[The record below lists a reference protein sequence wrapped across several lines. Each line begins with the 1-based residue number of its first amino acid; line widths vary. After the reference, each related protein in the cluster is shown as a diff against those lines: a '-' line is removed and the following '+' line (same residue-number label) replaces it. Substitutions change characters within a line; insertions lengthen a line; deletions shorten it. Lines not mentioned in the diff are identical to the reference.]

1 MNIAIIIVTRNHL
14 RDMQECLPSLAA
26 QTRLDF
32 TILVS
37 DNGSEDGTADWVRR
51 EYPAVQVV
59 ENRANLGFAE
69 GSNVG
74 LRWALAAGARHVVL
88 LNPDTVVD
96 PRWLEELVRSA
107 EADETIG
114 VCQSKIYRY
123 PASTPPVINT
133 VGNRLHYTGVGWC
146 GHLDE
151 VDRGQFAEDVEIP
164 YASGAAMLVKAE
176 VVRDIG
182 LLDADLFMYHDDL
195 DWSVRARLRGH
206 RIVLS
211 AQSVVYHR
219 YDFRRNGTSGA
230 GKFFFLER
238 NRLIWLC
245 KTHRASF
252 LLLILPAL
260 LAMEGAVLYYALV
273 GGWLGA
279 KLRSYADFLRLN
291 RRWRATR
298 RTIQSTRTVS
308 DKSLVAAFNSRLSV
322 PDAGDS
328 TLFRLANVLFHWYW
342 KLCLRFVQE

>member
-1 MNIAIIIVTRNHL
+1 MNIAIIIVTRNHR
-14 RDMQECLPSLAA
+14 RDVEECLPALAA

-32 TILVS
+32 TLIVS
-37 DNGSEDGTADWVRR
+37 DNGSDDGTPDWVRQ
-51 EYPAVQVV
+51 EYPAAHVI

-74 LRWALAAGARHVVL
+74 LRLALEAGARYLVL

-96 PRWLEELVRSA
+96 PRWLEELVRSS
-107 EADETIG
+107 EADESIG
-114 VCQSKIYRY
+114 ICQSKIYRY

-151 VDRGQFAEDVEIP
+151 IDCGQFAADVEIP
-164 YASGAAMLVKAE
+164 YASGAAMLVKGE

-182 LLDADLFMYHDDL
+182 LLDPHLFMYHEDL
-195 DWSVRARLRGH
+195 DWSLRARLRGH

-219 YDFRRNGTSGA
+219 YEFRRNP
-230 GKFFFLER
+230 GKFFLIER

-245 KTHRASF
+245 KTHRTSF

-260 LAMEGAVLYYALV
+260 LAMEAAVLYYAIV
-273 GGWLGA
+273 EGWFGA
-279 KLRSYADFLRLN
+279 KLRSYADFVRLSPHWRQA
-291 RRWRATR
+291 RRA
-298 RTIQSTRTVS
+298 IQSTRLVS
-308 DKSLVAAFNSRLSV
+308 DKSLAAAFNSRVSV
-322 PDAGDS
+322 PGKS
-328 TLFRLANVLFHWYW
+328 ESLLFRLANAFFDEYW
-342 KLCLRFVQE
+342 KLCLRVVQ

>member
-26 QTRLDF
+26 QTRQDF
-32 TILVS
+32 TVLVS
-37 DNGSEDGTADWVRR
+37 DNGSDDGTTDWVRR

-74 LRWALAAGARHVVL
+74 LRAALAAGARHVVL
-88 LNPDTVVD
+88 LNPDTRVD

-107 EADETIG
+107 EEDETIG
-114 VCQSKIYRY
+114 VCQSKIYRS

-164 YASGAAMLVKAE
+164 YASGAAMLVKAD

-182 LLDADLFMYHDDL
+182 LLDADLFMYHEDL
-195 DWSVRARLRGH
+195 DWSLRARLRGH
-206 RIVLS
+206 RVVLS
-211 AQSVVYHR
+211 ARSVVYHR
-219 YDFRRNGTSGA
+219 YDFRRNAGA
-230 GKFFFLER
+230 GKFFLLER

-260 LAMEGAVLYYALV
+260 LAMEGAVLYYALA

-291 RRWRATR
+291 RQWRRTR
-298 RTIQSTRTVS
+298 RRIQSTRLVS
-308 DKSLVAAFNSRLSV
+308 DKSLASAFNSRLSV
-322 PDAGDS
+322 PGVGDS
-328 TLFRLANVLFHWYW
+328 PLLRLANVLFDWYW
-342 KLCLRFVQE
+342 KVCLRFVH

>member
-14 RDMQECLPSLAA
+14 RDMQECLPSLMA
-26 QTRLDF
+26 QTRTDF
-32 TILVS
+32 TVIVS
-37 DNGSEDGTADWVRR
+37 DNGSEDGTAEWVRR
-51 EYPAVQVV
+51 EYPAIKVI

-74 LRWALAAGARHVVL
+74 LRLALAAGARHLVL

-107 EADETIG
+107 DASEAIG

-123 PASTPPVINT
+123 PASNPPVINT

-146 GHLDE
+146 GHLGE

-164 YASGAAMLVKAE
+164 YASGAAMLIKAD

-195 DWSVRARLRGH
+195 DWSLRARLRGH
-206 RIVLS
+206 QIVLS
-211 AQSVVYHR
+211 ADSIVYHR
-219 YDFRRNGTSGA
+219 YDFHRSA
-230 GKFFFLER
+230 GKFFYIER

-245 KTHRASF
+245 KTYRASF

-260 LAMEGAVLYYALV
+260 LAMEGAVLYYALA

-291 RRWRATR
+291 RKWRTTR
-298 RTIQSTRTVS
+298 RKVQSTRLVS
-308 DKSLVAAFNSRLSV
+308 DKSLASALNSRLSV
-322 PDAGDS
+322 PDVGGS
-328 TLFRLANVLFHWYW
+328 RLFRLANQLFDWYW
-342 KLCLRFVQE
+342 KLCLRFVH

>member
-1 MNIAIIIVTRNHL
+1 MNIAIIIVTRNHR
-14 RDMQECLPSLAA
+14 RDLEECLPGLAA
-26 QTRLDF
+26 QTRQDF
-32 TILVS
+32 TLFVS
-37 DNGSEDGTADWVRR
+37 DNGSDDGTPESVRSAF
-51 EYPAVQVV
+51 PAAQIV

-74 LRWALAAGARHVVL
+74 LRIALAAGARYVVL
-88 LNPDTVVD
+88 LNPDTVVE

-107 EADETIG
+107 EVDDTIG

-123 PASTPPVINT
+123 PASSPPVINT

-151 VDRGQFAEDVEIP
+151 IDRGQFADDVEIP
-164 YASGAAMLVKAE
+164 YASGAAMLVKSD

-195 DWSVRARLRGH
+195 DWSLRARLRGH

-211 AQSVVYHR
+211 AKSVVYHR
-219 YDFRRNGTSGA
+219 YEFRRNPA
-230 GKFFFLER
+230 KFFFIER

-260 LAMEGAVLYYALV
+260 VAMEGAVLYYALMQ
-273 GGWLGA
+273 GWLGA

-291 RRWRATR
+291 RHWRDARRAIQKTR
-298 RTIQSTRTVS
+298 LVS
-308 DKSLVAAFNSRLSV
+308 DKSLAAAFNSRLSV
-322 PDAGDS
+322 PGES
-328 TLFRLANVLFHWYW
+328 GSPLFRLANVFFDWYW
-342 KLCLRFVQE
+342 KFCLRVVQ

>member
-1 MNIAIIIVTRNHL
+1 MNIAIVIVTRNHL

-32 TILVS
+32 TVVVS
-37 DNGSEDGTADWVRR
+37 DNDSTDGTVDWIRR
-51 EYPAVQVV
+51 EHPAVHLV

-69 GSNVG
+69 GSNIG
-74 LRWALAAGARHVVL
+74 LSWALEQSARYVVL
-88 LNPDTVVD
+88 LNPDTVVE
-96 PRWLEELVRSA
+96 PNWLEELVHSA
-107 EADETIG
+107 EADPTIG

-123 PASTPPVINT
+123 PATTPPVINT
-133 VGNRLHYTGVGWC
+133 VGNNLHYTGVGSC

-164 YASGAAMLVKAE
+164 YASGAAMLVKAD

-195 DWSVRARLRGH
+195 DWSLRARLRGH

-211 AQSVVYHR
+211 ARSVVYHR
-219 YDFRRNGTSGA
+219 YEFRRSA
-230 GKFFFLER
+230 AKFFFIER

-260 LAMEGAVLYYALV
+260 LALEAGILYYAV
-273 GGWLGA
+273 AGGWLGA
-279 KLRSYADFLRLN
+279 KLRSYADFLRLAG
-291 RRWRATR
+291 RWRHSRRSIQRTR
-298 RTIQSTRTVS
+298 LVS
-308 DKSLVAAFNSRLSV
+308 DKSLAAAFTSRL
-322 PDAGDS
+322 
-328 TLFRLANVLFHWYW
+328 TLPGASDTAVLRLANAVFAWYW
-342 KLCLRFVQE
+342 KLCMHFVH

>member
-26 QTRLDF
+26 QTRSDF
-32 TILVS
+32 GIIVS
-37 DNGSEDGTADWVRR
+37 DNGSDDGTPEWVRR
-51 EYPAVQVV
+51 AHPAVKVI

-74 LRWALAAGARHVVL
+74 LRIAMAAGARHVVL

-96 PRWLEELVRSA
+96 PNWLDELVRSA
-107 EADETIG
+107 EADAAIG

-123 PASTPPVINT
+123 PATSPPVINT

-151 VDRGQFAEDVEIP
+151 IDRGQFATDMEIP
-164 YASGAAMLVKAE
+164 YASGAAMLVKAD

-206 RIVLS
+206 RVVLS
-211 AQSVVYHR
+211 ARSLVYHR
-219 YDFRRNGTSGA
+219 YDFRRNP

-260 LAMEGAVLYYALV
+260 VGMEAAVLYYAAA

-279 KLRSYADFLRLN
+279 KLRSYADFLRLS
-291 RRWRATR
+291 RRWRRERQAIQRT
-298 RTIQSTRTVS
+298 RTIS
-308 DKSLVAAFNSRLSV
+308 DRALAAAFNSRLSV
-322 PDAGDS
+322 PGS
-328 TLFRLANVLFHWYW
+328 GNSVLLRVANACFDWYW
-342 KLCLRFVQE
+342 KLCLRVVN

>member
-1 MNIAIIIVTRNHL
+1 MNIAIVIVTRNHL

-26 QTRLDF
+26 QTRQDF
-32 TILVS
+32 TVVVS
-37 DNGSEDGTADWVRR
+37 DNDSNDGTADWIRR
-51 EYPAVQVV
+51 EHPAVHLI
-59 ENRANLGFAE
+59 ENSANLGFAE

-74 LRWALAAGARHVVL
+74 LRWAMAEGARYVVL

-96 PRWLEELVRSA
+96 PHWLDELVRSA
-107 EADETIG
+107 ESDATVG

-123 PASTPPVINT
+123 PATTPPVINT
-133 VGNRLHYTGVGWC
+133 VGNTLHYLGVGSC

-164 YASGAAMLVKAE
+164 YASGAAMLVKAD

-195 DWSVRARLRGH
+195 DWSLRARLRGH
-206 RIVLS
+206 RILLS
-211 AQSVVYHR
+211 AKSVIYHR
-219 YDFRRNGTSGA
+219 YEFSRSA
-230 GKFFFLER
+230 AKFFFIER

-260 LAMEGAVLYYALV
+260 VALEAGILYYAAA

-279 KLRSYADFLRLN
+279 KLRSYADFVRLN
-291 RRWRATR
+291 RRWRQSRRSIQQTR
-298 RTIQSTRTVS
+298 LVS
-308 DKSLVAAFNSRLSV
+308 DRSLATAFNSSLTL
-322 PDAGDS
+322 PGAGDS
-328 TLFRLANVLFHWYW
+328 AILRLANAIFAWYW
-342 KLCLRFVQE
+342 RVCLHFVH